1 MKWIELQKRIV
12 EKNITIFTVS
22 EFRRIMNLSETAAQ
36 KLLERYTERGILTR
50 LKKGIYI
57 VKANPPASFLIS
69 NKLYRPSYISFESA
83 LSYHRMIPETVY
95 GVTAAT
101 TKPTRNFLVDSKS
114 FIYHK
119 IKKSAYTGYKPVKIG
134 NEIILMACHEKA
146 LVDYLYL
153 VNLGKKPLYERL
165 DFKGLSKRRIMS
177 NSKLFNRPRF
187 EEWLKNDFLRNN

>member
-1 MKWIELQKRIV
+1 MQKRIV

-36 KLLERYTERGILTR
+36 KLLERYTRRGILTR
-50 LKKGIYI
+50 LKKGSYI
-57 VKANPPASFLIS
+57 VKANPPTSFLIS
-69 NKLYRPSYISFESA
+69 NKLYRPSYVSLESA
-83 LSYHRMIPETVY
+83 LSYHKIIPETVY

-101 TKPTRNFLVDSKS
+101 TKPTRNFQLEGKS

-134 NEIILMACHEKA
+134 NEIILMACPEKA

-153 VNLGKKPLYERL
+153 VNLGRKPLYERL
-165 DFKGLSKRRIMS
+165 DFEGLSKRRIIAS
-177 NSKLFNRPRF
+177 SKLFNRPSF
-187 EEWLKNDFLRNN
+187 EEWIKNDFLRNN